1 MAVQADAGILGYIRE
16 CLILGMSRLG
26 MSRRSELATTSHL
39 ECGKL
44 INGDTLA

>member
-1 MAVQADAGILGYIRE
+1 MAVQADTGILGYIRE
-16 CLILGMSRLG
+16 CLILG